1 MGAKAA
7 TVPMYAAELSPAVVR
22 GALVMGWQLW
32 TAFGIFIGT
41 CANAVVKD
49 VSHFVGYRANADFSG
64 AQDRMA
70 TPARFRFHSRSSPCY
85 RYLLLPRVSSLVH
98 EERTTCGGLDSHEE
112 ASIYRTS
119 GRSRP
124 LLRLR
129 PVRRRDEDR
138 PGSQLLYPI
147 S

>member
-49 VSHFVGYRANADFSG
+49 VSH
-64 AQDRMA
+64 
-70 TPARFRFHSRSSPCY
+70 SSYIPGF
-85 RYLLLPRVSSLVH
+85 SSLQVPVIAW
-98 EERTTCGGLDSHEE
+98 RLQLGSAFLPALPLAIG
-112 ASIYRTS
+112 IYFCPESPRW
-119 GRSRP
+119 
-124 LLRLR
+124 
-129 PVRRRDEDR
+129 
-138 PGSQLLYPI
+138 YMK
-147 S
+147 